1 MAACATPA
9 WRALTL
15 GVSGRRL
22 WRMGEIVTMAEL
34 DYYVVM
40 ADGGR
45 AAAVVVEEFVLAGDH
60 TAAGLASAT
69 WTSDGWGP
77 TLSLR
82 MRRDAN
88 MRARVAYATRQGAA
102 EAFRVLGG
110 GELPDE
116 SELRKQLRE
125 YEPLNTAPP
134 LRLGLTDT
142 PYYRILFAG
151 EPLDSTAHPGLRLI
165 GNGLAWCVDISAPE
179 GVSVGAE
186 LRAARQAM
194 RRNGLIPVTVERFY

>member
-1 MAACATPA
+1 
-9 WRALTL
+9 
-15 GVSGRRL
+15 
-22 WRMGEIVTMAEL
+22 MGEIVTVADL

-40 ADGGR
+40 EGGGR

-69 WTSDGWGP
+69 WTAAGWSP
-77 TLSLR
+77 SLSTR
-82 MRRDAN
+82 MRSEAAL
-88 MRARVAYATRQGAA
+88 RARVTFASRPGAA

-116 SELRKQLRE
+116 GELRRQLHD

-134 LRLGLTDT
+134 LRLGLTDA

-151 EPLDSTAHPGLRLI
+151 EPRDAAAHPHLRRI
-165 GNGLAWCVDISAPE
+165 GNGVAWCVDIAARE
-179 GVSVGAE
+179 GVSVGPA
-186 LRAARQAM
+186 LREARDAM
-194 RRNGLIPVTVERFY
+194 RRNGLIPVTIERFY

>member
-1 MAACATPA
+1 
-9 WRALTL
+9 
-15 GVSGRRL
+15 
-22 WRMGEIVTMAEL
+22 MGEIVTAAGL

-40 ADGGR
+40 EGGGR

-60 TAAGLASAT
+60 TAAGLASASFT
-69 WTSDGWGP
+69 AGGWAP
-77 TLSLR
+77 SLSLR
-82 MRRDAN
+82 MRSEPEV
-88 MRARVAYATRQGAA
+88 RARVAFATRGGAA

-116 SELRKQLRE
+116 GALRRRLRD

-134 LRLGLTDT
+134 LRLGLTEA

-151 EPLDSTAHPGLRLI
+151 EPADEGAHPDLRRI
-165 GNGLAWCVDISAPE
+165 GNGLAWCVDIAAPE

-186 LRAARQAM
+186 LKAARDAM
-194 RRNGLIPVTVERFY
+194 RRNGLIPMTIERFC

>member
-1 MAACATPA
+1 
-9 WRALTL
+9 
-15 GVSGRRL
+15 
-22 WRMGEIVTMAEL
+22 MGEIVTVADL

-40 ADGGR
+40 EGGGR

-69 WTSDGWGP
+69 WTAGGWRP
-77 TLSLR
+77 SLSMR
-82 MRRDAN
+82 MRSDADL
-88 MRARVAYATRQGAA
+88 RARVTFASRAGAA

-116 SELRKQLRE
+116 GGLRRQLRD

-134 LRLGLTDT
+134 LRLGLTEV

-151 EPLDSTAHPGLRLI
+151 EPADEAAHPHLRRI
-165 GNGLAWCVDISAPE
+165 GNGVAWCVDIAAPE
-179 GVSVGAE
+179 GAAVGRA
-186 LRAARQAM
+186 LRAARDAM
-194 RRNGLIPVTVERFY
+194 RRNGLIPVTIERFY